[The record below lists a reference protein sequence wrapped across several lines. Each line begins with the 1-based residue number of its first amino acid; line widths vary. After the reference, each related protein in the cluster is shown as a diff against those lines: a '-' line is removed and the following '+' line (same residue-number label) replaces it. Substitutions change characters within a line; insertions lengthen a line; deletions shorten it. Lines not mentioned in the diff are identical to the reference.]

1 MAIRTSSSTTVRLNA
16 KIESVNFMRLPYL
29 ATAFEGC
36 ILALDQSGKCV
47 LGSQAMDDVAQ
58 VAYLNFTPTGLTPG
72 RSDVVTVQKDPFRD
86 DGSSIT
92 IETGGLTGIMGT
104 GFEVGLPATSTYWQ
118 TTIPTAANSMDKG
131 KFVCLAGTDAAS
143 NGKLAIETIDD
154 AWTSPAAGGV
164 AFRLSVG
171 RVTRIE
177 NGIVYFTF
185 NSQLTSIPTIV

>member
-104 GFEVGLPATSTYWQ
+104 GFEVGLPATSTHW
-118 TTIPTAANSMDKG
+118 TSIPTAATSMDKN

-143 NGKLAIETIDD
+143 NGKLAIETIDE
-154 AWTSPAAGGV
+154 AWTSPTAAV

-185 NSQLTSIPTIV
+185 NSQLTSIPTAV